1 MVSIL
6 NVEKFEASKQKFL
19 DAFNTSEPYPH
30 LILDDFLHQDIAE
43 KLLKEHAGQGDAK
56 NWGAY
61 NHVNERKSGITEYD
75 RMGEITKS
83 VIEELSSRQ
92 FLEFL
97 EKITGIEGLISDP
110 DLDGGG
116 LHMIERGGFLN
127 VHVDFLAHTT
137 RKSWSRQLNL
147 LIYLNK
153 DWRESWGGSL
163 ELWDKEMTHA
173 VRKITPIFNRCVIFH
188 TCEGSYHGHPAPLD
202 CPLDVQRRSL
212 ALYYF
217 RDEGSVQPLRPT
229 HYAALPDDSMFKRF
243 LIALDRKALGFYTL
257 SKRYVGMK
265 DGLIQKLLRFF

>member
-1 MVSIL
+1 MKSIL
-6 NVEKFEASKQKFL
+6 NIKKFEAKKKEFL
-19 DAFNTSEPYPH
+19 DEFNTSAPYPH
-30 LILDDFLHQDIAE
+30 LILDNFLNQDIAE
-43 KLLKEHAGQGDAK
+43 KLLKEHEEQGDAK

-83 VIEELSSRQ
+83 VINELSSKQ
-92 FLEFL
+92 FLELL
-97 EKITGIEGLISDP
+97 EEVTGIEGLISDP

-153 DWRESWGGSL
+153 DWRESWGGAL
-163 ELWDKEMTHA
+163 ELWDKEMTSA
-173 VRKITPIFNRCVIFH
+173 VQKITPIFNRCVIFH
-188 TCEGSYHGHPAPLD
+188 TCDGSYHGHPIPLD
-202 CPLDVQRRSL
+202 CPANVQRRSL

-229 HYAALPDDSMFKRF
+229 YYSALPDDSTFKRV
-243 LIALDRKALGFYTL
+243 LIALDRKALGLYTL
-257 SKRYVGMK
+257 GKRYVGMK
-265 DGLIQKLLRFF
+265 DGLIQKLMRFF